1 VIHSGSARTPHQD
14 LGQPVANRITELKLE
29 RGKIGMDGLACPL
42 DLDGWLPHDVYR
54 QLTALL
60 PDGSIV
66 GLDQSAP
73 FCGGSLQTSSGH
85 SLSTTA
91 LVSLKILARKFAA
104 RPRCSLYV
112 ASPPFR
118 LAAAANGWHTQA
130 DPEKAADGLDELGH

>member
-42 DLDGWLPHDVYR
+42 DPDGWLPHDVYR

-66 GLDQSAP
+66 GL
-73 FCGGSLQTSSGH
+73 GRGL
-85 SLSTTA
+85 
-91 LVSLKILARKFAA
+91 INARNHNRIDAKA
-104 RPRCSLYV
+104 R
-112 ASPPFR
+112 
-118 LAAAANGWHTQA
+118 
-130 DPEKAADGLDELGH
+130 